1 MPWKRGWLPGKY
13 QLKVENEELRVT
25 KMDILERTV
34 DYSLRIVKLYRE
46 LEKDS
51 TGRVLGQELL
61 RSGTAIGA
69 NVHEAQG
76 GQSKGDFIAK
86 ISIAH
91 KEARESACW
100 VRLIQEADLI
110 SPSRISGLFDET
122 GQLAKILSSILLTSK
137 PGRKSMNS

>member
-1 MPWKRGWLPGKY
+1 MKSEG
-13 QLKVENEELRVT
+13 LRVT

-51 TGRVLGQELL
+51 AGRVLGKQLL
-61 RSGTAIGA
+61 RSETAIGA

-76 GQSKGDFIAK
+76 GQSKADFIAK

-91 KEARESACW
+91 KEARESAYW
-100 VRLIQEADLI
+100 LRLIQETDLI
-110 SPSRISGLFDET
+110 SANRISDLFDET
-122 GQLAKILSSILLTSK
+122 GQLVKILSSILLTSK
-137 PGRKSMNS
+137 HGKKSMNV

>member
-1 MPWKRGWLPGKY
+1 
-13 QLKVENEELRVT
+13 
-25 KMDILERTV
+25 MDILERTV

-137 PGRKSMNS
+137 HGRKSMNS